1 VYYEGRPGQGFSSAL
16 LGGAAVDDS
25 ALGIP
30 PVRDEH
36 HAPAVFGAVRPT
48 AFAYATFEARPS
60 DHRASFGPPLDLVFT

>member
-1 VYYEGRPGQGFSSAL
+1 L

-36 HAPAVFGAVRPT
+36 DAPAVFGAVRPP
-48 AFAYATFEARPS
+48 AFAYATFEARAS
-60 DHRASFGPPLDLVFT
+60 DHRSPFGTPFDLVFT